1 MASARPHVPSGRR
14 VLGRVL
20 PGQEGW
26 NMEEGEAREGASS
39 CFFGLNCACMGTFL
53 TITSVCPLGASQL

>member
-1 MASARPHVPSGRR
+1 
-14 VLGRVL
+14 
-20 PGQEGW
+20 
-26 NMEEGEAREGASS
+26 MEEGEAREGASS